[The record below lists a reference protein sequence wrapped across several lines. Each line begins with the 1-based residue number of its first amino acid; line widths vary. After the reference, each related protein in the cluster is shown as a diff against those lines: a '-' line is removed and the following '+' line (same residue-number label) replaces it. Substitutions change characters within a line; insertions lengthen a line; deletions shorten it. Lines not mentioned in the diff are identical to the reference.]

1 MAVSLIS
8 FSVPVF
14 KLWGTQLP
22 HCFLRLAQGER
33 LKTINKNQTTV
44 PKSKRFCQHNT
55 EEHPSVRERAL
66 CWLRFLPQYL
76 VTCWVL
82 QMHMGKQVPSS
93 GVPSSTRPAF
103 TTGLPEDARKAS
115 SSDDAP
121 QMHRDA
127 SKCSY
132 SYLHSPLLKLLRLIM
147 LHQHLF
153 NHSG

>member
-55 EEHPSVRERAL
+55 EEHPSVREHSAGPGFCHNIWSHAEFCKCTWESKSLPREYQAQPDLHSQQGSQRMPEKLPLLMMHLRCTETHLSAAL
-66 CWLRFLPQYL
+66 GAIKR
-76 VTCWVL
+76 
-82 QMHMGKQVPSS
+82 G
-93 GVPSSTRPAF
+93 
-103 TTGLPEDARKAS
+103 
-115 SSDDAP
+115 
-121 QMHRDA
+121 
-127 SKCSY
+127 SY
-132 SYLHSPLLKLLRLIM
+132 SYLHSPLLKL
-147 LHQHLF
+147 
-153 NHSG
+153 